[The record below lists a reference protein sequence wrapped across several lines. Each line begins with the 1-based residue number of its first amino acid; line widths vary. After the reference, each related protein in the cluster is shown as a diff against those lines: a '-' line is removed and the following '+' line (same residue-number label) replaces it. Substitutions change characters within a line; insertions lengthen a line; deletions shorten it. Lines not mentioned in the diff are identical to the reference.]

1 MCFFISIVVKGG
13 DAKSIDVALRR
24 NGRRAKP
31 LENASLR
38 KALQTDEHHFVTTV
52 GHCDCGTVLSPG
64 EHSTEKQNSQRSNHV
79 ARLRKKGWSERK
91 IDRWIIDRMK
101 AEDRAEQQHQHN
113 APDTFELWTNVI
125 YDVIAINGVRQ
136 AGILLHFYSGHFED
150 EEIDP
155 VRKSV
160 SVDDFT
166 DQLRNIKED
175 QLLFAVPTSM

>member
-13 DAKSIDVALRR
+13 DTKAIDVALRR
-24 NGRRAKP
+24 HGRRARP

-38 KALQTDEHHFVTTV
+38 KALQSDEHHFLTTV

-64 EHSTEKQNSQRSNHV
+64 LNSIEKQNSQRSKNV
-79 ARLRKKGWSERK
+79 ARLRKKGWSATK
-91 IDRWIIDRMK
+91 IDRWIADRTK
-101 AEDRAEQQHQHN
+101 AEDRAEQQHQLN

-125 YDVIAINGVRQ
+125 HEVIAIDGVHQ
-136 AGILLHFYSGHFED
+136 AGILLHFYSGHDED
-150 EEIDP
+150 EGIEL

-175 QLLFAVPTSM
+175 QLLIAVPTSV